1 MPSTAVVP
9 TLLDDPLA
17 AGNHLGLF
25 GYLHD
30 ELSTLVPSILALR
43 FDFAFV
49 FTESGVRPWAGRE
62 WAPRAAVRGVHFFAW
77 IVMSV

>member
-1 MPSTAVVP
+1 MPSPTVVP
-9 TLLDDPLA
+9 TPPDDPLA

-49 FTESGVRPWAGRE
+49 FTESGVRRGRDVSGRRV
-62 WAPRAAVRGVHFFAW
+62 PPCGVHLFAW